1 MKTPHSLPP
10 LLQDMQALGV
20 MGFYSLVAQAL
31 IVGAGTGLVIGLFRW
46 LYTHIS
52 AFIVSS
58 IQGHDLYSLSFTL
71 GLGLALVL
79 LALISGW
86 IVHKEPLLGGSGIP
100 QVELTLRGHL
110 PLPWL
115 RLLLGKFVGTLICL
129 SGGLSVG
136 REGPSIQ
143 MGAAVGCGVGA
154 LWFGKNSVMPRFLI
168 AGSAA
173 GMTAAFGAPCAGL
186 LFAFE
191 EMKTVI
197 TVPLLL
203 FTACAAG
210 AAYIV
215 IESLFGFGLVYP
227 FAHLAP
233 LAWQQYPS
241 LLVWAAAIGL
251 LGALYNAGIM
261 GAFLLWDKQKIFS
274 SLSRPLVPFLCSGLL
289 LYAYP
294 QVLVGFG
301 VSVDNL
307 EQGGLALAAL
317 GLLLLIKIAF
327 SILSFSSGVSGGLL
341 MPMLSIGAMAGAL
354 MGTFALGQGL
364 VQADQLGT
372 LITLSMGAL
381 FAATVR
387 APLTGGVLV
396 LEMTGAWSCAPAM
409 LVAVYTATFVANH
422 LHSAPI
428 YDAIKVR
435 LLKRTRLARHRQ
447 S

>member
-1 MKTPHSLPP
+1 MKIPHSLPP
-10 LLQDMQALGV
+10 LLREMQALRS

-46 LYTHIS
+46 LYTHIN
-52 AFIVSS
+52 AFIVHSLS
-58 IQGHDLYSLSFTL
+58 LHNLYSLPWICGLFATL
-71 GLGLALVL
+71 TL

-86 IVHKEPLLGGSGIP
+86 IVTKEPLLSGSGIP
-100 QVELTLRGHL
+100 QVELTVRGHL

-115 RLLLGKFVGTLICL
+115 RLLLGKFVGTLLCL

-143 MGAAVGCGVGA
+143 MGAAVGCGVGS
-154 LWFGKNSVMPRFLI
+154 LWFGKESVLPRFLI

-191 EMKTVI
+191 EMKTVL

-210 AAYIV
+210 AAFMV
-215 IESLFGFGLVYP
+215 IHLLFGFGLVYP

-233 LAWQQYPS
+233 LAWQQYPL
-241 LLVWAAAIGL
+241 LLVWAAIVGFIGAGYN
-251 LGALYNAGIM
+251 GALM
-261 GAFLLWDKQKIFS
+261 GGLFFWDKQKLFS
-274 SLSRPLVPFLCSGLL
+274 SRTRPLIPFVCSGLL
-289 LYAYP
+289 LYTYP

-301 VSVDNL
+301 ISIESL
-307 EQGGLALAAL
+307 EHGTMLL
-317 GLLLLIKIAF
+317 GSLLVLLGVKILF

-341 MPMLSIGAMAGAL
+341 MPMLSIGAMAGACAS
-354 MGTFALGQGL
+354 ALALPFGL
-364 VQADQLGT
+364 IQADQLGT
-372 LITLSMGAL
+372 VLTLSMGAL

-387 APLTGGVLV
+387 APLTGGMLV
-396 LEMTGAWSCAPAM
+396 LEMTGAWSTAPAM

-428 YDAIKVR
+428 YDSIKVR
-435 LLKRTRLARHRQ
+435 LLKRTRLARHKQ
-447 S
+447 A